1 MMLVAFQGK
10 DIKMLMQYMSYV
22 NVEMVED
29 INRILSQRN

>member
-1 MMLVAFQGK
+1 MMLVGFQGK

-22 NVEMVED
+22 NDEMVED